1 MKGYIEDVKSF
12 LRNRTYM
19 FCVIILAIISFGYA
33 VFNTSISP
41 DDLDYDRY
49 VGSGNVMLAS
59 GRFGIWFWSFIEG
72 KWENSYLIDIIAI
85 FFLIFAA
92 INFCVLFRRV
102 SNYKI
107 GNAALTV
114 FSCMFVTYPLMLEI
128 WEYTGANVNICGAF
142 LFVSLS
148 LLLIHEQIHKGSF
161 KKPWRLIPACLMMMI
176 VCAGYESV
184 VSVYIFFVFAIL
196 ALQVVYGSEKEKKFS
211 QIIRQGLIYAGVLVV
226 GLLLRVIVHKIILA
240 VLGLEA
246 TTNGETQ
253 IMWGTKPALEIV
265 KKLIIDFILYYIT
278 RGIVYFPLT
287 ILVVSGV
294 VFIILGIIACKKHG
308 IVLLLPGFGMLFS
321 LVALSFVQGQASPY
335 RTCQVFAAFV
345 AFTALL
351 LVNSLPKGKKNWL
364 RIAVLIVC
372 GYVCFCQATYI
383 NYFLEL
389 NHRRSENEA
398 QVIRQIGVDLQRDFD
413 REKPVIFVGYYEV
426 DKDILEAASVS
437 KDSLAWKA
445 YKKVYLKFYEL
456 MGSSYNEEWLN
467 TKLPETNVN
476 SAIRWSIE
484 SFGQE
489 SMPKLFSYYGY
500 DYVPADFWSVYDEAT
515 EYAKSTNMPTY
526 PEKDYI
532 QDVGEYIIVNLE

>member
-1 MKGYIEDVKSF
+1 MKSYIEDVKSF

-19 FCVIILAIISFGYA
+19 FCVVVIALISFGYA
-33 VFNTSISP
+33 VFNTSVSI
-41 DDLDYDRY
+41 DDLEYDRY
-49 VGSGNVMLAS
+49 VGSGNVMLAA

-72 KWENSYLIDIIAI
+72 KWENSYIIDIIAI

-114 FSCMFVTYPLMLEI
+114 FSCFFVSYPLMLEI

-148 LLLIHEQIHKGSF
+148 LLLIHEQIHKGSW
-161 KKPWRLIPACLMMMI
+161 KKPWRLIPASLMMMI

-196 ALQVVYGSEKEKKFS
+196 ALQVIYGSEKEKKFS

-246 TTNGETQ
+246 TTNGATQ
-253 IMWGTKPALEIV
+253 ILWGTMPAKTII
-265 KKLIIDFILYYIT
+265 KDLIFKWLRYYIL
-278 RGIVYFPLT
+278 RGIVYLPFT
-287 ILVVSGV
+287 VLVGAGV
-294 VFIILGIIACKKHG
+294 LFIIIGLIACKKHSF
-308 IVLLLPGFGMLFS
+308 ILLLPGFGMLLS
-321 LVALSFVQGQASPY
+321 LVLLSLVQGVASPY

-345 AFTALL
+345 AFTAMI
-351 LVNSLPKGKKNWL
+351 LVNSLPKDKKNWL
-364 RIAVLIVC
+364 RVTVLAIC
-372 GYVCFCQATYI
+372 GYLCFYQATYI

-413 REKPVIFVGYYEV
+413 NEKPVIFVGNYEV
-426 DKDILEAASVS
+426 DKDILKAASIPEDTFRW
-437 KDSLAWKA
+437 KLYQKA
-445 YKKVYLKFYEL
+445 YLKSYEM
-456 MGSSYNEEWLN
+456 MGETYNADWLYR
-467 TKLPETNVN
+467 KLPETNVN
-476 SAIRWSIE
+476 SVINWSIE
-484 SFGQE
+484 SFAQQ

-500 DYVPADFWSVYDEAT
+500 DYVPADFWTVYSEASD
-515 EYAKSTNMPTY
+515 YAKSSNMPAY
-526 PEKDYI
+526 PHKDYI
-532 QDVGEYIIVNLE
+532 QDVGDYIIVNLK